1 MHKEIR
7 ICIAEDNKALR
18 KYFNDIFTHEPDI
31 TVVGTARS
39 GREIVKVVEEC
50 DCDVIL
56 MDVEMEERQDGIDA
70 VRTIHSRNP
79 KIKNIMLTIHEDID
93 TIMDAFEAGA
103 VDFIIKNSSASIIIK
118 AIRDANEN
126 KSSLE
131 PVVSEKLR
139 NNILLV
145 KKKKNNINK
154 IIQILSSITKT
165 ERTILNCIMDNLSL
179 REMAEVNFIEL
190 PTVKYHIGNILKKFE
205 VTRRKDIVHLIKDM
219 GIEDLLRDLSDKV
232 E

>member
-118 AIRDANEN
+118 AIRDAYEN

>member
-1 MHKEIR
+1 VHKEIR